1 MRRRVWRN
9 NRDGQAAAHNAVDYG
24 GIERLRRQEIAFKQ
38 LLHEN
43 RFVVSIVV
51 QWIEI
56 RLPFG
61 NYYI

>member
-24 GIERLRRQEIAFKQ
+24 GIERLRRHEIAFKQ

-56 RLPFG
+56 
-61 NYYI
+61 